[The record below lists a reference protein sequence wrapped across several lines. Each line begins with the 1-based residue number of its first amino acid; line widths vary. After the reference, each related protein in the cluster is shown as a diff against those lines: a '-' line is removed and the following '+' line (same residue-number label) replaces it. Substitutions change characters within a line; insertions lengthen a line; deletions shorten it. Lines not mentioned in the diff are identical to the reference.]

1 MSTTPQPQRLTS
13 PGLDPESP
21 SPSLQSPGLAS
32 RDLTPEQLARALGV
46 HTPTPEQS
54 QVISHPLS
62 PVLVVAG
69 AGSGKTAT
77 MSQRVVYLVASGQVR
92 PEQVLG
98 LTFTRKATA
107 ELDQRVATR
116 LSQLAASGL
125 LEGQAQEAPEPTI
138 ATYNSFAGSIVRD
151 HGLRIGA
158 APDSVLITEARAW
171 QIASGLVES
180 CTEPLPLDKAGSAT
194 SLVLRLDAALSENL
208 LSVPQAQEQLA
219 DLEELFTALAGVRG
233 LKSIIGKAPGN
244 LRTQRQM
251 LGLVQAY
258 RDHKRRHNLLDFG
271 DQVALACRVC
281 EEVPEAVHALRAQYP
296 AVLLDEFQDTSVA
309 QLRLLSALFA
319 GSGVTAVGDPNQ
331 AIYGWR
337 GASAGALDTFHARF
351 NPAGTAAV
359 AAGGPAATHTPVLQ
373 LSTAWRNDRRIL
385 QAANV
390 TSGPLRHH
398 QPQAGD
404 PRTEHIPVQELVE
417 RPAGTGLADGLVAG
431 AFLQDPLQ
439 EAEHIARFLDERW
452 GPTAQMA
459 VLCRTREQLGPVA
472 QALEAHGLPYE
483 VVGLGGMLSVPEV
496 ADVRALLTV
505 AADPERGDRLVR
517 LLTGRQIGASDL
529 QALHR
534 LSRSLLRRTSH
545 SPGWQPDSEEA
556 EHPLLA
562 EAVEHLTRLDEQEQP
577 PTAPGLS
584 EPGRRAAVALG
595 RAVRRARRALG
606 LPLPEQVVLAERAL
620 GLDIEVTAR
629 VGNPLGRRALDA
641 FRATAEQFTADM
653 EAPTLTGFLQWLD
666 TAEEREAGFAA
677 PEVEPEPGAVQVL
690 TVHASKGLEWDTV
703 CVCGLDEQVFPSY
716 RAKPTDDLTLVT
728 SGWMT
733 SAEELPHPLR
743 ADADT
748 LPPFTLGGMEPAAEQ
763 AADLKQE
770 LAVYR
775 EALGRHSL
783 AEERRLAYVAFTRAR
798 HDLLLT
804 GSHLAKGASSPRPV
818 SRFLAELRRREL
830 VTPYGDGWT
839 EPDPQALNPLVA
851 SQATGTWPHETSPDT
866 REGRLQQ
873 ARLQAAQLVRQARTR
888 PAETGPAGTPGT
900 GLPEAGPLGTGLPDA
915 GLSGAALPGSNRA
928 TVEAPAPAPRVAR
941 WCTEATPSGAR
952 RPGSGLTDTDA
963 ATAGAPAPD
972 LRVARWCTEAAL
984 LLAERSQ
991 LAQEV
996 PQVRLPAHLAATK
1009 VDDLRERPDELALAL
1024 RRPLPPRP
1032 SPSSRLGTVFHEAVA
1047 QRLAAQ
1053 AGLLS
1058 LQEAGAPPTLSP
1070 ADRQQVESWLQVV
1083 ESLPL
1088 LEGYVLAHTEKEL
1101 ETTLA
1106 GVTLRCR
1113 LDAVFKQ
1120 VDGGGWLIVDW
1131 KTGRQEVPVEQLSV
1145 YVHAWAR
1152 AQEVEPESVRAAYVY
1167 VAQAEPSRQ
1176 VRELSAQQ
1184 LVPLEELTRALSLSG

>member
-1 MSTTPQPQRLTS
+1 MTTAPRPQS
-13 PGLDPESP
+13 
-21 SPSLQSPGLAS
+21 
-32 RDLTPEQLARALGV
+32 LTPEQLARSLGAPV
-46 HTPTPEQS
+46 PTPEQA
-54 QVISHPLS
+54 QVISYPLR

-107 ELDQRVATR
+107 ELDQRVATW
-116 LSQLAASGL
+116 LSRLAASQL
-125 LEGQAQEAPEPTI
+125 LEEAGQDAPEPTI
-138 ATYNSFAGSIVRD
+138 ATYNAFAGSIVRD
-151 HGLRIGA
+151 HGLRIGVD
-158 APDSVLITEARAW
+158 PDSVLMTEARAW
-171 QIASGLVES
+171 QIAAGLVES
-180 CTEPLPLDKAGSAT
+180 CTEPLPLDKRVSAT
-194 SLVLRLDAALSENL
+194 ELVLRLDAALSENL

-219 DLEELFTALAGVRG
+219 DLEELFTGLAGVRG
-233 LKSIIGKAPGN
+233 LKSVLGQAPKN
-244 LRTQRQM
+244 LRNQHQM
-251 LGLVQAY
+251 LGLVQVY
-258 RDHKRRHNLLDFG
+258 RDHKRHHNLLDFG

-281 EEVPEAVHALRAQYP
+281 EEVPEVVSTLRAQYST
-296 AVLLDEFQDTSVA
+296 VLLDEFQDTSSA

-319 GSGVTAVGDPNQ
+319 DSGVTAVGDPNQ

-337 GASAGALDTFHARF
+337 GASAGALDTFHTRF

-359 AAGGPAATHTPVLQ
+359 SAGGLADTHTPVLQ

-398 QPQAGD
+398 QVQEGD
-404 PRTEHIPVQELVE
+404 PPAVHVPVQELVE

-439 EAEHIARFLDERW
+439 EAEHIARFLQERW

-459 VLCRTREQLGPVA
+459 VLCRTREQMRPVA

-483 VVGLGGMLSVPEV
+483 VVGLGGMLAVPEV
-496 ADVRALLTV
+496 ADVRSLLTV

-529 QALHR
+529 KALHL
-534 LSRSLLRRTSH
+534 LSRRLVRRSAH
-545 SPGWQPDSEEA
+545 GPGPQPDSTQA
-556 EHPLLA
+556 ERPLLA
-562 EAVEHLTRLDEQEQP
+562 EALEHLTRLDEQGQP
-577 PTAPGLS
+577 AAAEGLS
-584 EPGRRAAVALG
+584 EPGRRVAVALG
-595 RAVRRARRALG
+595 QAVRRARRALN
-606 LPLPEQVVLAERAL
+606 LALPEQVALAERAL
-620 GLDIEVTAR
+620 GLDIEIAAR
-629 VGNPLGRRALDA
+629 LAAPLGRRALDA
-641 FRATAEQFTADM
+641 FRAAAEQFMSDTQ
-653 EAPTLTGFLQWLD
+653 APTLAGFLQWLD
-666 TAEEREAGFAA
+666 SADEREAGFAA

-716 RAKPTDDLTLVT
+716 RAKPAADGTLVT
-728 SGWMT
+728 CGWMT

-743 ADADT
+743 ADAET
-748 LPPFTLGGMEPAAEQ
+748 LPPFTLGDSEPAAAQ
-763 AADLKQE
+763 AAALKQE

-818 SRFLAELRRREL
+818 SRFLAELRRRGL

-851 SQATGTWPHETSPDT
+851 SQATGTWPHETRSDT
-866 REGRLQQ
+866 PEGRLRQ
-873 ARLQAAQLVRQARTR
+873 ARLQAASLVMQARRQPTA
-888 PAETGPAGTPGT
+888 PSLA
-900 GLPEAGPLGTGLPDA
+900 
-915 GLSGAALPGSNRA
+915 GAAA
-928 TVEAPAPAPRVAR
+928 TGRSTAADPRVSR
-941 WCTEATPSGAR
+941 WR
-952 RPGSGLTDTDA
+952 
-963 ATAGAPAPD
+963 
-972 LRVARWCTEAAL
+972 TEAAL
-984 LLAERSQ
+984 LLAERQ
-991 LAQEV
+991 RQRQEV

-1009 VDDLRERPDELALAL
+1009 VDDLRERPDGLALAL
-1024 RRPLPPRP
+1024 RRPLPLRP
-1032 SPSSRLGTVFHEAVA
+1032 SHSSRLGTVFHEAVA

-1053 AGLLS
+1053 ADLLS
-1058 LQEAGAPPTLSP
+1058 LQEAGVPQTLGA
-1070 ADRQQVESWLQVV
+1070 ADRQQVESWLRVV

-1120 VDGGGWLIVDW
+1120 VGGDGWLIVDW
-1131 KTGRQEVPVEQLSV
+1131 KTGYQEVPVEQLSV
-1145 YVHAWAR
+1145 YVHAWAQ
-1152 AQEVEPESVRAAYVY
+1152 AQGTGTENVRTAYVY
-1167 VAQAEPSRQ
+1167 VARAEADQQ

-1184 LVPLEELTRALSLSG
+1184 LVPLEELARSLSLSGRS